1 LDKYSEVGV
10 PDFLHLMKDY
20 LDGKIDAGGYQRGIF
35 DLMKQRARLSDE
47 EYRILQM
54 AYGDADD
61 YDPIVKLEYTI
72 LEPELRC
79 RVANSIEKLAAL
91 GS

>member
-1 LDKYSEVGV
+1 MENYREVGV
-10 PDFLHLMKDY
+10 PDYLRLMKDY
-20 LDGKIDAGGYQRGIF
+20 LNEQIDALSYQRGIF

-47 EYRILQM
+47 EFGILQI

-61 YDPIVKLEYTI
+61 YDPIVRLEYTI
-72 LEPELRC
+72 LEPELRR
-79 RVANSIEKLAAL
+79 RVANSIEELAAL